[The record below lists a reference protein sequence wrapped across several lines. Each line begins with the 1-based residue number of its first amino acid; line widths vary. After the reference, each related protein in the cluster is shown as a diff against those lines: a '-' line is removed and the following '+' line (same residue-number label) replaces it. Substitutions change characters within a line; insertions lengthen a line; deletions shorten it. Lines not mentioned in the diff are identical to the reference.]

1 MELSDRQKSI
11 RDGARGEASAMAM
24 HILIDLAAA
33 VEAQRL
39 TRITHVH
46 TDSGFYLGDAGLEFV
61 EHLAGLG
68 GRVAVPTTMNNTS
81 YDIEN
86 SGAYGV
92 PSDLQAKIKRLEQAH
107 RSLGTIPLWTC
118 APYQDGHRP
127 RSGQNVAWS
136 ESNAI
141 VFANS
146 ILGARTN
153 RTGDLVDIC
162 CALTGYAPETGLYLD
177 ENRKAVIH
185 VKVENFPDGAFTDPR
200 FYPLLGYHIG
210 QVCGNRVVAVS
221 GIPPVATMEDLK
233 GFGAAAAS
241 SGATALFHIEGI
253 TPEAPALDACM
264 VPGSG
269 FDTLNVTPSDLKKA
283 KELLWTAEDTT
294 LAWVG
299 LGCPH
304 LSLAEIREVIRCMAD
319 REVPGSTDLIIF
331 TSRKTMAEIKGNGM
345 LDTLTRSGVQVYC
358 DGCLLLYPQGPKRPG
373 NMMSNSAKAVNYV
386 YSQSGYAA
394 GYGSISDCVASV
406 FKGEILE
413 RSPSWLR

>member
-1 MELSDRQKSI
+1 MELTDGQKAI
-11 RDGARGEASAMAM
+11 RDGNRGEAAAMAM
-24 HILIDLAAA
+24 DILIDLAAA
-33 VEAQRL
+33 VEARRL

-46 TDSGFYLGDAGLEFV
+46 SDSGFYLGDAGLEFV
-61 EHLAGLG
+61 EHLAALG
-68 GRVAVPTTMNNTS
+68 GKVVVPTTMNNTS

-86 SGAYGV
+86 GEAYGV
-92 PSDLQAKIKRLEQAH
+92 PRHLQAKIKRLEQAH
-107 RSLGTIPLWTC
+107 LTLGAIPLWTC
-118 APYQDGHRP
+118 APYQDGHQP
-127 RSGQNVAWS
+127 HLGQNVAWS

-146 ILGARTN
+146 VLGARTN

-177 ENRKAVIH
+177 ENRKAGIH
-185 VKVENFPDGAFTDPR
+185 AKVEGFPEEAFTDPR

-210 QVCGNRVVAVS
+210 QTCGNRVVAVS

-253 TPEAPALDACM
+253 TPEAPALSACLSQTGP
-264 VPGSG
+264 V
-269 FDTLNVTPSDLKKA
+269 DTLCITPADLVKA
-283 KELLWTAEDTT
+283 KDLLWTADSNE

-304 LSLAEIREVIRCMAD
+304 LSVDEIQEVIRCLNNRRIPDAI
-319 REVPGSTDLIIF
+319 DLVIF
-331 TSRKTMAEIKGNGM
+331 TSRNTMSAIKTDGM
-345 LDTLTRSGVQVYC
+345 LDTLTRSGARVYC
-358 DGCLLLYPQGPKRPG
+358 DGCLLLFPQGEKRKG
-373 NMMSNSAKAVNYV
+373 HMMSNSAKAVNYI

-394 GYGSISDCVASV
+394 GYGSISDCVSSI
-406 FKGEILE
+406 FKGEIIE
-413 RSPSWLR
+413 RSPEWLT